1 MPERNADIAVSAAW
15 IAFLGN
21 EMRKLALIFAVALA
35 SCTTAQGV
43 EPIPG
48 SITYGGQPRTKL
60 TKSPVGST
68 FSHDFTMTDGRLALE
83 TYRIEPDRSLTL
95 IDRRIVSDFPS
106 DR

>member
-1 MPERNADIAVSAAW
+1 
-15 IAFLGN
+15 
-21 EMRKLALIFAVALA
+21 MRILSLILVATALA
-35 SCTTAQGV
+35 SCATGAASL

-68 FSHDFTMTDGRLALE
+68 FSHDFRTTDGRLAFE

-95 IDRRIVSDFPS
+95 LNREIVSDFPEN
-106 DR
+106 

>member
-1 MPERNADIAVSAAW
+1 MQFVLVTHHLFREDI
-15 IAFLGN
+15 
-21 EMRKLALIFAVALA
+21 MRKFALLFVLALA
-35 SCTTAQGV
+35 SCTTGASAV

-68 FSHDFTMTDGRLALE
+68 FSHEFVMQDGRRAHE

-95 IDRRIVSDFPS
+95 LDREIISDPPS
-106 DR
+106 DD

>member
-1 MPERNADIAVSAAW
+1 
-15 IAFLGN
+15 
-21 EMRKLALIFAVALA
+21 MRPYVLLLLAALA
-35 SCTTAQGV
+35 SCTTAYTV

-68 FSHDFTMTDGRLALE
+68 LNHDFITTDGRRAFE

-95 IDRRIVSDFPS
+95 LNREILSDLPS
-106 DR
+106 DQ